1 VIRRWGLLLL
11 CVASLA
17 GNVYLYLGLHSK
29 SATSGSQAPAH
40 PASPPPSAD
49 RRVAA
54 RTGGAPAPTI
64 RPQSSGADAV
74 PTLGSP
80 PPPKTYEEC
89 SRIRR
94 EAFRARLRD
103 PAQRNQ
109 IKEETV
115 AATRSWAESD
125 GGLADLH
132 LSEEQLTRIYEL
144 SADWELQSAESN
156 DPQARDGWPPQQN
169 PLIAAELGIEV
180 AEKWAKH
187 RREANGRFEV
197 REIAGRI
204 ASNDVPLT
212 AEQRRRMVELY
223 TALAEDGLEEARG
236 QVLEPPTNEA
246 EAIEW
251 HQGNKEQNVRHGN
264 KLLERAATIL
274 SAKQLEVLRRDS
286 DQRAADRERQWEQ
299 QRSQGQLVHKDADGC
314 VTSWMP

>member
-1 VIRRWGLLLL
+1 
-11 CVASLA
+11 
-17 GNVYLYLGLHSK
+17 
-29 SATSGSQAPAH
+29 
-40 PASPPPSAD
+40 
-49 RRVAA
+49 
-54 RTGGAPAPTI
+54 
-64 RPQSSGADAV
+64 
-74 PTLGSP
+74 
-80 PPPKTYEEC
+80 
-89 SRIRR
+89 
-94 EAFRARLRD
+94 
-103 PAQRNQ
+103 
-109 IKEETV
+109 
-115 AATRSWAESD
+115 
-125 GGLADLH
+125 
-132 LSEEQLTRIYEL
+132 
-144 SADWELQSAESN
+144 
-156 DPQARDGWPPQQN
+156 
-169 PLIAAELGIEV
+169 
-180 AEKWAKH
+180 
-187 RREANGRFEV
+187 V

-204 ASNDVPLT
+204 ASDDLPLT

>member
-1 VIRRWGLLLL
+1 MGTASPLRRIAGWKRLSLPRTALEVRNEWFASAGTSSLSPAVRGPTRCRADRWG
-11 CVASLA
+11 A
-17 GNVYLYLGLHSK
+17 GPNNQTAIFG
-29 SATSGSQAPAH
+29 SGC
-40 PASPPPSAD
+40 
-49 RRVAA
+49 
-54 RTGGAPAPTI
+54 RTDTGE
-64 RPQSSGADAV
+64 S
-74 PTLGSP
+74 

-223 TALAEDGLEEARG
+223 TAFAEEALEEARG
-236 QVLEPPTNEA
+236 QVLQPPANEA
-246 EAIEW
+246 EAIVM
-251 HQGNKEQNVRHGN
+251 HQGNKEREVQYHQ
-264 KLLERAATIL
+264 KLMDRAASTL

>member
-1 VIRRWGLLLL
+1 MIRRWGLLLL

-17 GNVYLYLGLHSK
+17 GNVYLYLGLKST
-29 SATSGSQAPAH
+29 SATGSPHAPAH
-40 PASPPPSAD
+40 PPSPPPSAD
-49 RRVAA
+49 RRAAA
-54 RTGGAPAPTI
+54 RTAGLSVQAI
-64 RPQSSGADAV
+64 RPQSSAAGAAA
-74 PTLGSP
+74 TGESP
-80 PPPKTYEEC
+80 SPKTYEEC
-89 SRIRR
+89 SRIRG

-223 TALAEDGLEEARG
+223 TAFAEEALEEARG
-236 QVLEPPTNEA
+236 QVLQPPANEA
-246 EAIEW
+246 EAIVM
-251 HQGNKEQNVRHGN
+251 HQGNKEREVQYHQ
-264 KLLERAATIL
+264 KLMDRAASTL